1 MKIKHI
7 LKAVFISSTFASHSY
22 ASDVSYN
29 FLQASIVSTEVDT
42 SSYISDKS
50 IDGSGIILQG
60 SFPVNEDIYLI
71 ATANIQS
78 FDYNIDTEYL
88 SLGLGYHTNFLGA
101 DISAGLSM
109 LAADVEPPI
118 SSNDDKG
125 TLVFASLRKRIN
137 NKYEFGLNY
146 SQSDLFDDTFNETS
160 ISFLISTP
168 ANSQLVIMYSNL
180 DSSDTRGDANSI
192 SFGFRRNYK

>member
-1 MKIKHI
+1 M
-7 LKAVFISSTFASHSY
+7 
-22 ASDVSYN
+22 
-29 FLQASIVSTEVDT
+29 
-42 SSYISDKS
+42 
-50 IDGSGIILQG
+50 
-60 SFPVNEDIYLI
+60 
-71 ATANIQS
+71 
-78 FDYNIDTEYL
+78 
-88 SLGLGYHTNFLGA
+88 GYHTNVLGA